1 MEKIQKSYNSVKSSI
16 ENKVLKGQ
24 INAYEDF
31 PGLKGVSDGTFVIA
45 FLFCN
50 YKNNLENMKCTDLS
64 NLIFEFLNNSA
75 LKEKYLDMYAEG

>member
-50 YKNNLENMKCTDLS
+50 YKNVIIKF
-64 NLIFEFLNNSA
+64 IFVLLLMIIKNIFCIELG
-75 LKEKYLDMYAEG
+75 KYEMY